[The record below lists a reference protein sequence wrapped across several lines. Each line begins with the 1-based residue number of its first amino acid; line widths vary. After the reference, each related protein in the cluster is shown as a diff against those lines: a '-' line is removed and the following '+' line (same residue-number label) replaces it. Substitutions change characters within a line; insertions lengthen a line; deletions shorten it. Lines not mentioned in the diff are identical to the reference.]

1 MMGRLYY
8 ENINVYSYDIFAR
21 AYRRGKYLAIYIGD
35 KPIGAIQL
43 DEARIFFFSF
53 GLYIVPGM

>member
-21 AYRRGKYLAIYIGD
+21 AYQRGKYLAIYMVGD

-43 DEARIFFFSF
+43 DEARIFFFHSD
-53 GLYIVPGM
+53 YI

>member
-8 ENINVYSYDIFAR
+8 ENINVYSYDIFAK

-43 DEARIFFFSF
+43 DEARIFFFHSD
-53 GLYIVPGM
+53 YI